1 LTWGILLGLGAS
13 LGWGVSGFLGGL
25 QSRLTPSLLITF
37 WSQLIG
43 SVILLAA
50 ILFAGA
56 PPAWGGIGWGMVAGL
71 FGSSALVLFYRG
83 MSIGLVSIVTP
94 VASCGALVP
103 VLLGLAQGQ
112 TITGRAGIGLAL
124 AFAGIVLVSL
134 QTGASQGR
142 TTHPRRALLYAL
154 GAALGFGLFFVFA
167 ARGTAIAQEAPLW
180 VTAGARTGGLTLLF
194 TTQLLLLRNGL
205 PEWPGRHIIRLGL
218 IGLIDTSATGL
229 FTLATL
235 APNLGIVAVLASL
248 YPVVTILLGRLLL
261 AERLTPPQYGGIALA
276 LAGVALIA
284 AP

>member
-1 LTWGILLGLGAS
+1 LTLGILLGLGAS

-25 QSRLTPSLLITF
+25 QSRQTAPLMITF

-50 ILFAGA
+50 ILVTGA
-56 PPAWGGIGWGMVAGL
+56 PPAWVGIGWGMVAGM
-71 FGSSALVLFYRG
+71 FGSTALVLFYRG
-83 MSIGLVSIVTP
+83 MSVGMVSIVTP

-112 TITGRAGIGLAL
+112 TISWRGGLGLAL

-134 QTGASQGR
+134 QSGASQGR
-142 TTHPRRALLYAL
+142 ATQPRRALLYAL

-167 ARGTAIAQEAPLW
+167 ARGTANAQDAPLW
-180 VTAGARTGGLTLLF
+180 VTAGARTGGLTLLGM
-194 TTQLLLLRNGL
+194 TQLLRNGL
-205 PEWPGRHIIRLGL
+205 PEWPGRRIIPLGL

-235 APNLGIVAVLASL
+235 APNLGVVAVLASL
-248 YPVVTILLGRLLL
+248 YPVVTILLGRLVL
-261 AERLTPPQYGGIALA
+261 AERLTPPQYGGVTLA

>member
-1 LTWGILLGLGAS
+1 MTHERFVRLFRCSVVPLFFGSRFLVLSSWFSVRSITLTWGILLGLGAS

-124 AFAGIVLVSL
+124 AFAG
-134 QTGASQGR
+134 
-142 TTHPRRALLYAL
+142 
-154 GAALGFGLFFVFA
+154 
-167 ARGTAIAQEAPLW
+167 
-180 VTAGARTGGLTLLF
+180 AG
-194 TTQLLLLRNGL
+194 
-205 PEWPGRHIIRLGL
+205 
-218 IGLIDTSATGL
+218 
-229 FTLATL
+229 
-235 APNLGIVAVLASL
+235 
-248 YPVVTILLGRLLL
+248 
-261 AERLTPPQYGGIALA
+261 
-276 LAGVALIA
+276 
-284 AP
+284 